1 MDWQGQKLANILMQI
16 ILAVSTITAFGIG
29 YSISSFQTMMFT
41 HAGGVVLTAL
51 ITVPNWQ
58 FFNHHHL
65 KWLDPSEAERHR
77 MPQLNDAAVAAPKK
91 KATKIKLGAGNLA
104 LMSILSDIYLVVVML
119 SMLLSQGSFD
129 ISYTFSQ

>member
-1 MDWQGQKLANILMQI
+1 
-16 ILAVSTITAFGIG
+16 
-29 YSISSFQTMMFT
+29 
-41 HAGGVVLTAL
+41 
-51 ITVPNWQ
+51 
-58 FFNHHHL
+58 
-65 KWLDPSEAERHR
+65 